1 MRKRKERSRKDQV
14 VFVCSLNH
22 VLIQHFFFYTG
33 TTYLPFSI
41 LKALSAV
48 DLAIWDA
55 LGHLRGLPVYALLG
69 GKTKEKM
76 PVYATT
82 SR

>member
-1 MRKRKERSRKDQV
+1 MRKREGKWNTQLGLRMLFKS
-14 VFVCSLNH
+14 CSHSALFFKWYCTC
-22 VLIQHFFFYTG
+22 HFQF
-33 TTYLPFSI
+33 
-41 LKALSAV
+41 LKALSAL

>member
-1 MRKRKERSRKDQV
+1 MDGKASPYRFVRSLVRSMCYTRLPPN
-14 VFVCSLNH
+14 FSLFH
-22 VLIQHFFFYTG
+22 LLLLISLLQ
-33 TTYLPFSI
+33 
-41 LKALSAV
+41 ALSAL

-55 LGHLRGLPVYALLG
+55 LGHLRNLPVYALLG